1 MVVRKSND
9 EGVVYINKQYLTEK
23 TGEESNIIATK
34 YCTVVSNTRK
44 NHETNRKK
52 KLQRSS
58 TGQND
63 PVESSDLPQIWILRE
78 NVTQYKRL
86 PVS

>member
-44 NHETNRKK
+44 IMKLIARKSCNAVAPG
-52 KLQRSS
+52 R
-58 TGQND
+58 T
-63 PVESSDLPQIWILRE
+63 
-78 NVTQYKRL
+78 TQLKAL
-86 PVS
+86 IFHKSGF